1 MDIISYNVI
10 VERKKSNYGHV
21 NNIRFKNKNW
31 FKSSLIEMLEKEKDF
46 MALQNKDKDLI
57 KYIITFDLLD
67 PNTIFELYYY
77 RGEINHPILENKNEE
92 YAITLFYY
100 DENLVG
106 RVISIVF
113 NGVKYEI
120 TIYEDEKISFIK
132 WVIVDFAFFLGS
144 LMS

>member
-46 MALQNKDKDLI
+46 MALENKDKDLI
-57 KYIITFDLLD
+57 KYIITVDLLD

-92 YAITLFYY
+92 YMYI
-100 DENLVG
+100 D
-106 RVISIVF
+106 VI
-113 NGVKYEI
+113 
-120 TIYEDEKISFIK
+120 
-132 WVIVDFAFFLGS
+132 
-144 LMS
+144 